1 MRWIVEPKIKI
12 KHEEIKEYLLNKINN
27 KEILPFEAIESE
39 NELSKRFSVSRMTTR
54 KVLDELVVM
63 GILHREH
70 GRGTFVSDRPK
81 FKDLQSFSCF
91 TEEANSKGLKVTT
104 KVVHFHNDFATPL
117 VASKL
122 GITTSKKI
130 WYTQRIRII
139 ENKPY
144 AYQDSAFL
152 ASIFG
157 DCTKEI
163 LEGSIYYH
171 LEHNQ
176 GVIFSFA
183 DQVIEACVA
192 DEKLAELLEVK
203 IGDPLLK
210 ITLVSHL
217 KDGKAFEYGST
228 YYRSDRFKMT
238 QSSYRLQR

>member
-1 MRWIVEPKIKI
+1 MESKTRI
-12 KHEEIKEYLLNKINN
+12 KHDEIKEYLLNKIDN

-39 NELSKRFSVSRMTTR
+39 NELSKRFKVSRMTTR
-54 KVLDELVVM
+54 KALDELVIM

-81 FKDLQSFSCF
+81 FKDLQRFSCF
-91 TEEANSKGLKVTT
+91 TEEAESKGLKVTT
-104 KVVHFHNDFATPL
+104 KVVNFFNDFATPL

-122 GITTSKKI
+122 GITTNKRI
-130 WYTQRIRII
+130 WYTQRIRIVDK
-139 ENKPY
+139 KPY

-152 ASIFG
+152 VSVFG

-171 LEHNQ
+171 LEHDK
-176 GVIFSFA
+176 GLVFSFA
-183 DQVIEACVA
+183 DQVIEACLA
-192 DEKLAELLEVK
+192 DEKLAGLLEISV
-203 IGDPLLK
+203 GDPLLK

-228 YYRSDRFKMT
+228 YYRSDRFQIT
-238 QSSYRLQR
+238 QSSYRTQR